1 MEPLIFFG
9 LILFAG
15 FCIYM
20 AITTGLNI
28 SDRKK
33 EMGTI
38 ATVAVGK
45 YLAGLPNVD
54 RTIDGLKCAI
64 TDKDFV
70 FLLVAT
76 ELGRIPRDSINQI
89 FIDNKSQILQR
100 LTVSRML
107 TLGVFSLAAP
117 KVKKY
122 EEFCLAIDWDNEHGV
137 RQNSVFEFSGTMSNT
152 LANQAVNTLTKYIKP
167 KVDRLKSNEKKCPYC
182 AEIIKKEAK
191 LCRFCNKTLPLQE
204 D

>member
-1 MEPLIFFG
+1 VELLFLIG
-9 LILFAG
+9 LLLFAG

-28 SDRKK
+28 SDKKK
-33 EMGTI
+33 EIGTI

-54 RTIDGLKCAI
+54 RTIDGIKCAI
-64 TDKDFV
+64 TDKEFV
-70 FLLVAT
+70 FLLAAT
-76 ELGRIPRDSINQI
+76 ELGRIPRDSVNQI
-89 FIDNKSQILQR
+89 FVDNKSQILQR

-117 KVKKY
+117 KKKKY
-122 EEFCLAIDWDNEHGV
+122 EEFCLAIDWENELGV
-137 RQNSVFEFSGTMSNT
+137 RQNSVFEFSGSMSNTMSN
-152 LANQAVNTLTKYIKP
+152 QAINTLTKYVKP
-167 KVDRLKSNEKKCPYC
+167 KVERLKSNEQKCPYC

-191 LCRFCNKTLPLQE
+191 M
-204 D
+204 